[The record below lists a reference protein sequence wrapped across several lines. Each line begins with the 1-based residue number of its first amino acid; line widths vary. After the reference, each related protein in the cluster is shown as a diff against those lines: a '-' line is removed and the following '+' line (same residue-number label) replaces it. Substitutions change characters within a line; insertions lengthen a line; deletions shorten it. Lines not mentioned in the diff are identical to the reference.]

1 MTRKRRLVTY
11 KCHLYAHDAAVSR
24 IASRLLGRAPP
35 LHRGRAQT
43 LEKLGPANNGPKRA
57 HSRTPAPPPKR
68 IKMKKE
74 HRMSDH
80 EKQNK
85 SERFAVRLT
94 SKQLET
100 LKAKARLSGLSASQF
115 VVESAI
121 EGRTSFALARIPG
134 APNKPE
140 AEEVENES
148 ETQRFDQEEMT
159 TFTMRLPLSVHRRL
173 SELARRGDV
182 SKAEYIRRLIRK
194 EPIVLFDRDLFAQ
207 ALGELN
213 KQGGNLNQMTRKLNL
228 LSAIASREDVDGATI
243 NQLINELQSEN
254 NRTRGSINAAA
265 IAVRDLALDARRQL
279 GQRRL
284 GETDK
289 DA

>member
-1 MTRKRRLVTY
+1 
-11 KCHLYAHDAAVSR
+11 
-24 IASRLLGRAPP
+24 
-35 LHRGRAQT
+35 
-43 LEKLGPANNGPKRA
+43 
-57 HSRTPAPPPKR
+57 
-68 IKMKKE
+68 
-74 HRMSDH
+74 MSDH

-85 SERFAVRLT
+85 SERFTVRLT

-100 LKAKARLSGLSASQF
+100 LRAKARLSGLSASQF

-134 APNKPE
+134 APNNPKV
-140 AEEVENES
+140 EEDEDES
-148 ETQRFDQEEMT
+148 EAQQSAQGGIT
-159 TFTMRLPLSVHRRL
+159 TFTMRLPQSVHQRL

-182 SKAEYIRRLIRK
+182 SKAEYVRRLIRK
-194 EPIVLFDRDLFAQ
+194 DPIVLFDRDLFAQ

-213 KQGGNLNQMTRKLNL
+213 KQGGNLNQMARKLNL

-243 NQLINELQSEN
+243 NRLVGELRSEN
-254 NRTRGSINAAA
+254 NQMRESISAAV
-265 IAVRDLALDARRQL
+265 IGVRDLALDARRQL

-284 GETDK
+284 GETGK